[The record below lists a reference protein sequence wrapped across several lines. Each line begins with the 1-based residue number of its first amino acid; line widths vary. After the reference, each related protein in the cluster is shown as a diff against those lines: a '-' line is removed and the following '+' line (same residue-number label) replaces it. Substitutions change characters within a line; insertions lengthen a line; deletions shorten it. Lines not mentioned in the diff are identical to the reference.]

1 VFVFFSCY
9 ATSSLVPLVSS
20 FLLTLLEFYEFQ
32 LQHLSP
38 HSFVLVE
45 TDGRT
50 PMITWYCQLG
60 LQQVTAI
67 TVMRL

>member
-38 HSFVLVE
+38 HSFVLVG